1 MTLLL
6 AIALKGALVLLLAA
20 LVVRLLRNA
29 PASARHGVWAA
40 AFAALLLLP
49 LLEGAGP
56 TWAVGVLP
64 SSTTMAASS
73 MAPMPP
79 VPPTPPIPPV
89 PSAPPEAHLGAIM
102 APATVETYEAEI
114 ERRAA
119 EAAALVEVHA
129 SEMEAEMADFE
140 AEMAGF
146 EAEMT
151 GFEAEMASFEA
162 DMAGFGDA
170 RVVSAAP
177 QADAWSRWDLSPIG
191 RWLVGLWALGV
202 FVVGLGWLGAGLAA
216 RRIVATARPE
226 TDDDWAV
233 LAERA
238 RRLSGIEGPVRLLR
252 TDALDVPIAWGYG
265 RPAVVLP
272 ASADAWDDGRREA
285 VLLHEMAHLR
295 RRDAWTQAIAQLAV
309 AVHWMNPLAWWG
321 YRRFL
326 DAREHACDDAVIQG
340 GARPSDYAAH
350 LVGVARSLRRDPY
363 ALAAVAPMA
372 RCAPIED
379 RIVSILDA
387 GRRRGRLGCVA
398 HTTTVVLAA
407 GVLLP
412 LAALQPVARTQSVD
426 VAPVTAPQ
434 VTVTVDATSGWTPEA
449 EPVPVV
455 ADTDSVSVVRLQ
467 DEVTQA
473 QEDLV
478 RAGQDVRR
486 LIVDLDLEGGE
497 VARIRADAL
506 RAAETALS
514 QIDLA
519 ALRAEAERAGMS
531 PWGLDE
537 GRLMEIQYEALRGA
551 EAALER
557 MDWEGDMQRDAEE
570 AVREAL
576 EDIRE
581 EIEDIE
587 EDAREAAEDAA
598 AEHSWRMR
606 LDDRRNTRKASAD
619 TARLRSN
626 RASQTARATPVP
638 PQTPRATPRP
648 SAAARPRAPRPDTA
662 AFDWG
667 AVERAR
673 AAATRSAPSW

>member
-20 LVVRLLRNA
+20 LVVRLLRHA

-49 LLEGAGP
+49 LLEGVGP
-56 TWAVGVLP
+56 TWAVGLLP
-64 SSTTMAASS
+64 HSATLTASAV
-73 MAPMPP
+73 APVPPIPPTPPLPP
-79 VPPTPPIPPV
+79 VPP
-89 PSAPPEAHLGAIM
+89 APPAPPDAHLSADG
-102 APATVETYEAEI
+102 APATLAEYEAEI
-114 ERRAA
+114 ERHAA
-119 EAAALVEVHA
+119 EAAALAEAHAWEV
-129 SEMEAEMADFE
+129 EAEMAGLE

-146 EAEMT
+146 EAEME
-151 GFEAEMASFEA
+151 GFEAEMASF
-162 DMAGFGDA
+162 GDSWA
-170 RVVSAAP
+170 VSAAP
-177 QADAWSRWDLSPIG
+177 QANGWLRWDLSPVG
-191 RWLVGLWALGV
+191 RWLVGLWALGA
-202 FVVGLGWLGAGLAA
+202 FVVGLGWLGAALAA
-216 RRIVATARPE
+216 RRIVTTARPE

-272 ASADAWDDGRREA
+272 TSADAWDDGRREA

-295 RRDAWTQAIAQLAV
+295 RRDAWTQAIAQVAV

-387 GRRRGRLGCVA
+387 GRRRGRLGRVA
-398 HTTTVVLAA
+398 HTATVVLAA

-412 LAALQPVARTQSVD
+412 LAALQPVARTQSVEP
-426 VAPVTAPQ
+426 APVGTPT
-434 VTVTVDATSGWTPEA
+434 VTVTVDATSGWTPQV
-449 EPVPVV
+449 EPVPVA
-455 ADTDSVSVVRLQ
+455 ADTDSVSVARLE
-467 DEVTQA
+467 DEFDQA
-473 QEDLV
+473 QDDLA

-486 LIVDLDLEGGE
+486 LIVDLDREGGE

-514 QIDLA
+514 EIDLG
-519 ALRAEAERAGMS
+519 ALRVEAERAAMS
-531 PWGLDE
+531 FRAPDE
-537 GRLMEIQYEALRGA
+537 ARLLEIQHEALRQA

-557 MDWEGDMQRDAEE
+557 MDWQDDIQRDAEE

-576 EDIRE
+576 EELRE
-581 EIEDIE
+581 EIEDLE
-587 EDAREAAEDAA
+587 EEAREAADDAA
-598 AEHSWRMR
+598 SERSWRMR
-606 LDDRRNTRKASAD
+606 VDDRRSTRKASAD
-619 TARLRSN
+619 TARLRST
-626 RASQTARATPVP
+626 RAAQTARATPVP
-638 PQTPRATPRP
+638 PQTPRAAPRP

-673 AAATRSAPSW
+673 AAATRSTPSW